1 MVPPLKRIVFGLMA
15 LLEVMGPDILKA
27 QLKNHNIWSIGDRG
41 YVMDFKQYPPT
52 FYKPTAFNSSF
63 LRCMPCLTDTAG
75 DFYLGVKENGLQC
88 GERIVNRYL
97 QADSAFPKYEDCGWW
112 SNFMLQMPS
121 YRQSSILRS
130 YNNLHYSKR
139 YPYSFPYLMNF
150 NEDTSH
156 FRDTSVIFTSYNFR
170 NYVHR
175 FIYTPDCSR
184 VFLYGGGSNKKAGFP
199 EVYFT
204 EMAEVV
210 NGKCVQRVSQPLKGS
225 SLTPGYS
232 GMLLFSPDLSHCIL
246 GGDAR
251 GFGIHRFDR
260 EKMRIDPESLML
272 LPSPI
277 SGTLSYSLNGRKLYY
292 IHRDTLYQA
301 DVTVLHKDSI
311 KARTIAIRGYQKGSV
326 GSPFIHLLPTG
337 QLLVGITTRKYPDI
351 IPYPDQEG
359 TACGYDPESFYIPWD
374 SIDQSAYN
382 GFPIDS
388 FDIYDPYFP
397 DEDYIPFGA
406 YYNPGIEVVQGK
418 TACVGVEHSIKAD
431 YYRDFIRLR
440 WKIIGPNGRVLYEA
454 AGDSLRFTPSDT
466 GTYNATVYYR
476 WSCNL
481 LDSSTSSFRALAI
494 QTPAPLPDTLLC
506 AGRTYVV
513 GGNASYGQLRTNWYR
528 DGRLLGS
535 GDSLEV
541 KESGTYRRQLV
552 YACKAWED
560 TFTVNYLPEPFRPV
574 EEIYVICKNRNSTFI
589 TVNPPSA
596 TQVLW
601 STGARGRMLE
611 VDTPG
616 NYWVN
621 LKNRCYDST
630 WQFRVREEIPGYTL
644 LIPNAFSPNGDAL
657 NETFQIS
664 GLEELESY
672 RCEIYNRWGEMVFST
687 TDKKTFWDG
696 TYKGRP
702 APKGVYIYV
711 IRGKSVCSITDLFKG
726 VFHLL

>member
-1 MVPPLKRIVFGLMA
+1 MLFGLMA
-15 LLEVMGPDILKA
+15 LLGAMSPDILQA
-27 QLKNHNIWSIGDRG
+27 QLRNHNIWSIGDRG
-41 YVMDFKQYPPT
+41 YVMDFKQYPPR
-52 FYKPTAFNSSF
+52 FYKPTQFNTSF
-63 LRCMPCLTDTAG
+63 NQCMSYLTDSAG
-75 DFYLGVKENGLQC
+75 DFYLGVKLNGKQC

-97 QADSAFPKYEDCGWW
+97 QADSAFPNYEKCNLWYT
-112 SNFMLQMPS
+112 FMLQMPD
-121 YRQSSILRS
+121 YHRSSILR
-130 YNNLHYSKR
+130 YYDNLYYTKK

-150 NEDTSH
+150 NDDSSRFYDTTML
-156 FRDTSVIFTSYNFR
+156 FYNYNLF
-170 NYVHR
+170 NYVDNV
-175 FIYTPDCSR
+175 IYTPDCSKI
-184 VFLYGGGSNKKAGFP
+184 FLYGGGSNKRAGFP

-210 NGKCVQRVSQPLKGS
+210 NGKCVRRVMQSLKGS
-225 SLTPGYS
+225 PTTPGRAKIYA
-232 GMLLFSPDLSHCIL
+232 FSPDLSHCIL
-246 GGDAR
+246 SGDVR
-251 GFGIHRFDR
+251 GFGVHRFDR
-260 EKMRIDPESLML
+260 EKMLIDPESLML
-272 LPSPI
+272 LPNPI

-301 DVTVLHKDSI
+301 DITVLHKDSI
-311 KARTIAIRGYQKGSV
+311 KAQTIAIRGYQKGSV

-351 IPYPDQEG
+351 IPYPDREG
-359 TACGYDPESFYIPWD
+359 LACGYEPESFYIPWD

-388 FDIYDPYFP
+388 FDAYNPYFTHQY
-397 DEDYIPFGA
+397 YIPFGA
-406 YYNPGIEVVQGK
+406 YYNPGVRVLQGK
-418 TACVGVEHSIKAD
+418 TACVGIAHLIKAD

-440 WKIIGPNGRVLYEA
+440 WKITGPDGRVLYET
-454 AGDSLRFTPSDT
+454 AGDSLRFTPGDT

-481 LDSSTSSFRALAI
+481 LDSSTSSFRAVAI
-494 QTPAPLPDTLLC
+494 QTPARLPDTLLC
-506 AGRTYVV
+506 TGARYVV
-513 GGNASYGQLRTNWYR
+513 GGNAFYGQLRSNWYR
-528 DGRLLGS
+528 DGLLLGS

-552 YACKAWED
+552 YTCKVWED
-560 TFTVNYLPEPFRPV
+560 TFTVNYLPEPQRPV
-574 EEIYVICKNRNSTFI
+574 DEMYVICKSRNSTFI
-589 TVNPPSA
+589 TVNPPPS

-601 STGARGRMLE
+601 STGARGRILE

-657 NETFQIS
+657 NETFQIT

-696 TYKGRP
+696 TYQGRP